1 MIYCCKITSFLVEG
15 ENKMGFLSKIADGN
29 KRVVKSLGKLA
40 DQVIKL
46 EDEMAKL
53 TDDELRGKTEQFK
66 KELAEI
72 EDYQKQEKYL
82 DKILP
87 EAYAVVREASTR
99 VFNMTPFKVQIMGG
113 IAIHRGDISEMK
125 TGEGKTLTATMPV
138 YLNALSGRGVHV
150 VTVNEY
156 LSSSQSEEMAQLY
169 NFLGLS
175 VGLNLNALD
184 TDQKREAYLSD
195 ITYSTNNELGFDYL
209 RDNMV
214 TYKKDRVMRP
224 LNFAIIDEVD
234 SILID
239 EARTPLIISGEAEK
253 STTLYTQANVFVKML
268 KGEDDFSFDEKTKA
282 ITLTEQ
288 GIDKAER
295 MFKIEN
301 LFDVKH
307 VNLMHHINIAL
318 KANRTMFKDKD
329 YVVEDG
335 EIMIVDQFTGR
346 TMPGRRFSDG
356 LHQAIEA
363 KEGLEIQNESKTMAS
378 ITFQNFFRMYNKLSG
393 MTGTAKTEEEEF
405 RNIYNMTV
413 TQIPT
418 NRPVQRLDEADLIFS
433 SQKGKFD
440 AVVNDVIE
448 FHKKGQPVL
457 LGTVAVETSEYIS
470 QLLKKKGVRHNVLNA
485 KNHEREA
492 EIILNAGQK
501 GAVTIATN
509 MAGRGTDIKLGDG
522 VVDLGGLAVIGTE
535 RHESRRIDDQLR
547 GRSGRQGDVGRSRF
561 YLSLQDELMV
571 RFGSERMQS
580 LMGKLG
586 MNDDTPIESK
596 MVSRAVES
604 AQKRVEGNNFDARK
618 RLLEY
623 DDVLRKQREI
633 IYGERNDI
641 IEKED
646 VQDIVQD
653 MIKSSLERGINYHL
667 STNEEEVDYDALV
680 QFIDDSYLHQDT
692 IKVDDIRGRDYEDI
706 VEIVL
711 EKIRAQYKAQQED
724 FGDQMSEFERMI
736 VLRTI
741 DRKWTD
747 HIDTMDQLRTGI
759 HLRSYG
765 QINPLREYQN
775 EGLDLFETMLN
786 EIEDEVSKY
795 ILKSTIDRG
804 EQVEREQVEIGEA
817 KHVGANDGKEK
828 VKPKPIVNDEQIGR
842 NEPCPCGSGKK
853 YKNCHG
859 QA

>member
-1 MIYCCKITSFLVEG
+1 
-15 ENKMGFLSKIADGN
+15 MGFLSKIADGN

-40 DQVIKL
+40 DQVINL
-46 EDEMAKL
+46 EDEIAKL
-53 TDDELRGKTEQFK
+53 TDAQLREKTEQFK
-66 KELAEI
+66 KELSEI
-72 EDYQKQEKYL
+72 EDYKKQEKYL

-87 EAYAVVREASTR
+87 EAYAIVREASTR

-138 YLNALSGRGVHV
+138 YLNALTGRGVHV

-175 VGLNLNALD
+175 VGLNLNSMD
-184 TDQKREAYLSD
+184 TDQKREAYAAD

-268 KGEDDFSFDEKTKA
+268 KGEDDFSYDEKTKA

-295 MFKIEN
+295 MFKIDN

-418 NRPVQRLDEADLIFS
+418 NRPIQRIDEADLIFA

-440 AVVNDVIE
+440 AVVKDVIE
-448 FHKKGQPVL
+448 LHKKGQPVL

-509 MAGRGTDIKLGDG
+509 MAGRGTDIKLGEG
-522 VVDLGGLAVIGTE
+522 VVELGGLAVIGTE

-641 IEKED
+641 IEKDD
-646 VQDIVQD
+646 VQDIVKD
-653 MIKSSLERGINYHL
+653 MIKSSLERGVNYHFA
-667 STNEEEVDYDALV
+667 TNEEEIDFKALV
-680 QFIDDSYLHQDT
+680 QYIEDSYVPQGA

-711 EKIRAQYKAQQED
+711 EKIKTQYKAQQED

-817 KHVGANDGKEK
+817 KHVSANDGKEK
-828 VKPKPIVNDEQIGR
+828 VKPKPIVKDEQVGR
-842 NEPCPCGSGKK
+842 NDPCPCGSGKK

>member
-1 MIYCCKITSFLVEG
+1 
-15 ENKMGFLSKIADGN
+15 MGFLSKIADGN
-29 KRVVKSLGKLA
+29 KRVVKSLEKLA
-40 DQVIKL
+40 NQVINF
-46 EDEMAKL
+46 EDEIAKL
-53 TDDELRGKTEQFK
+53 TDEQLREKTEQFK

-72 EDYQKQEKYL
+72 EDYKKQEKYL
-82 DKILP
+82 EKLLP
-87 EAYAVVREASTR
+87 EAYAIVREASTR
-99 VFNMTPFKVQIMGG
+99 VFKMTPFKVQIMGA

-138 YLNALSGRGVHV
+138 YLNALTGRGVHV

-175 VGLNLNALD
+175 VGLNLNSMN
-184 TDQKREAYLSD
+184 TDQKREAYASD

-253 STTLYTQANVFVKML
+253 STTLYTQTNVFVKML
-268 KGEDDFSFDEKTKA
+268 KDDDDFTYDEKTKA

-295 MFKIEN
+295 MFKIDN
-301 LFDVKH
+301 LFDVKN

-418 NRPVQRLDEADLIFS
+418 NRPIQRLDEADLIFS

-448 FHKKGQPVL
+448 FYKKGQPVL

-492 EIILNAGQK
+492 DIILNAGQK

-522 VVDLGGLAVIGTE
+522 VVELGGLAVIGTE

-646 VQDIVQD
+646 VQDIVKD
-653 MIKSSLERGINYHL
+653 MIKSSLERGVNYHL
-667 STNEEEVDYDALV
+667 SNNEEEIDYDALV
-680 QFIDDSYLHQDT
+680 QFIDDSYLQQDS
-692 IKVDDIRGRDYEDI
+692 IKADDIRGRDYEDI
-706 VEIVL
+706 IEIVL
-711 EKIRAQYKAQQED
+711 EKIKAQYDAQQED

-828 VKPKPIVNDEQIGR
+828 VKPKPIVKDEQVGR
-842 NEPCPCGSGKK
+842 NDPCPCGSGKK

>member
-1 MIYCCKITSFLVEG
+1 
-15 ENKMGFLSKIADGN
+15 
-29 KRVVKSLGKLA
+29 
-40 DQVIKL
+40 
-46 EDEMAKL
+46 
-53 TDDELRGKTEQFK
+53 
-66 KELAEI
+66 
-72 EDYQKQEKYL
+72 
-82 DKILP
+82 
-87 EAYAVVREASTR
+87 
-99 VFNMTPFKVQIMGG
+99 
-113 IAIHRGDISEMK
+113 
-125 TGEGKTLTATMPV
+125 
-138 YLNALSGRGVHV
+138 
-150 VTVNEY
+150 
-156 LSSSQSEEMAQLY
+156 
-169 NFLGLS
+169 
-175 VGLNLNALD
+175 
-184 TDQKREAYLSD
+184 
-195 ITYSTNNELGFDYL
+195 
-209 RDNMV
+209 
-214 TYKKDRVMRP
+214 
-224 LNFAIIDEVD
+224 
-234 SILID
+234 
-239 EARTPLIISGEAEK
+239 
-253 STTLYTQANVFVKML
+253 
-268 KGEDDFSFDEKTKA
+268 
-282 ITLTEQ
+282 
-288 GIDKAER
+288 IDKAER

-329 YVVEDG
+329 YVVDDG

-418 NRPVQRLDEADLIFS
+418 NRPIQRIDEADLIFA

-440 AVVNDVIE
+440 AVVKDVIE
-448 FHKKGQPVL
+448 LHKTGQPVL

-509 MAGRGTDIKLGDG
+509 MAGRGTDIKLGEG
-522 VVDLGGLAVIGTE
+522 VVELGGLAVIGTE

-641 IEKED
+641 IEKDD
-646 VQDIVQD
+646 VQDIVKD
-653 MIKSSLERGINYHL
+653 MIKSSLERGVNYHFA
-667 STNEEEVDYDALV
+667 TNEEEIDFEALV
-680 QFIDDSYLHQDT
+680 QYIEDSYVPQDA

-711 EKIRAQYKAQQED
+711 EKIKTQYKAQQED

-817 KHVGANDGKEK
+817 KHVSANDGKEK
-828 VKPKPIVNDEQIGR
+828 VKPKPIVKDEQVGR
-842 NEPCPCGSGKK
+842 NDPCPCGSGKK

>member
-1 MIYCCKITSFLVEG
+1 
-15 ENKMGFLSKIADGN
+15 MGFLSKIADGN

-40 DQVIKL
+40 DQVINL
-46 EDEMAKL
+46 EDEIAKL
-53 TDDELRGKTEQFK
+53 TDDQLREKTEQFK
-66 KELAEI
+66 KELSEI
-72 EDYQKQEKYL
+72 EDYKKQEKYL

-87 EAYAVVREASTR
+87 EAYAIVREASTR

-138 YLNALSGRGVHV
+138 YLNALTGRGVHV

-175 VGLNLNALD
+175 VGLNLNSMD
-184 TDQKREAYLSD
+184 TDQKREAYAAD

-268 KGEDDFSFDEKTKA
+268 KGEDDFSYDEKTKA

-295 MFKIEN
+295 MFKIDN

-307 VNLMHHINIAL
+307 VNLMHHISIAL

-418 NRPVQRLDEADLIFS
+418 NRPIQRKDEADLIFA

-440 AVVNDVIE
+440 AVVKDVIE
-448 FHKKGQPVL
+448 LYKKGQPVL

-509 MAGRGTDIKLGDG
+509 MAGRGTDIKLGEG
-522 VVDLGGLAVIGTE
+522 VVELGGLAVIGTE

-641 IEKED
+641 IEKDD
-646 VQDIVQD
+646 VQDIVKD
-653 MIKSSLERGINYHL
+653 MIKSSLERGVNYHFA
-667 STNEEEVDYDALV
+667 TNEEEIDFEALV
-680 QFIDDSYLHQDT
+680 QYIEDSYLPQGA

-711 EKIRAQYKAQQED
+711 EKIKTQYNAQQED

-817 KHVGANDGKEK
+817 KHVSANDGKEK
-828 VKPKPIVNDEQIGR
+828 VKPKPIVKDEQVGR
-842 NEPCPCGSGKK
+842 NDPCPCGSGKK

>member
-1 MIYCCKITSFLVEG
+1 
-15 ENKMGFLSKIADGN
+15 MGFLSKIADGN

-40 DQVIKL
+40 DQVINL
-46 EDEMAKL
+46 EDEIAKL
-53 TDDELRGKTEQFK
+53 TDEQLREKTEQFK

-72 EDYQKQEKYL
+72 EDYKKQEKYL
-82 DKILP
+82 EKILP
-87 EAYAVVREASTR
+87 EAYAIVREASTR
-99 VFNMTPFKVQIMGG
+99 VFKMTPFRVQIMGG

-138 YLNALSGRGVHV
+138 YLNALTGRGVHV

-175 VGLNLNALD
+175 VGLNLNSMD
-184 TDQKREAYLSD
+184 TDQKREAYASD

-268 KGEDDFSFDEKTKA
+268 KGEDDYSYDEKTKA

-301 LFDVKH
+301 LFDVKN

-318 KANRTMFKDKD
+318 KANKTMFKDKD

-418 NRPVQRLDEADLIFS
+418 NRPIQRLDEADLIFS

-440 AVVNDVIE
+440 AVVKDVIE

-492 EIILNAGQK
+492 DIILNAGQK

-522 VVDLGGLAVIGTE
+522 VVEVGGLAVIGTE

-561 YLSLQDELMV
+561 YLSLEDELMV

-586 MNDDTPIESK
+586 MDDDTPIESK

-646 VQDIVQD
+646 VQDIVKD

-667 STNEEEVDYDALV
+667 ATNEEEIDYEALV
-680 QFIDDSYLHQDT
+680 QFVEDSYLHQDV
-692 IKVDDIRGRDYEDI
+692 IKADDIRGRDYEDI

-711 EKIRAQYKAQQED
+711 EKIKEQYNAQQED

-828 VKPKPIVNDEQIGR
+828 VKPKPIVKDEQIGR
-842 NEPCPCGSGKK
+842 NDPCPCGSGKK

-859 QA
+859 QS

>member
-1 MIYCCKITSFLVEG
+1 
-15 ENKMGFLSKIADGN
+15 MGFLSKIADGN

-40 DQVIKL
+40 DQVINL
-46 EDEMAKL
+46 EDEIAKL
-53 TDDELRGKTEQFK
+53 TDDQLREKTEQFK
-66 KELAEI
+66 KELSEI
-72 EDYQKQEKYL
+72 EDYKKQEKYL

-87 EAYAVVREASTR
+87 EAYAIVREASTR
-99 VFNMTPFKVQIMGG
+99 VFDMTPFKVQIMGG

-138 YLNALSGRGVHV
+138 YLNALTGRGVHV

-175 VGLNLNALD
+175 VGLNLNSMD
-184 TDQKREAYLSD
+184 TDQKREAYAAD

-268 KGEDDFSFDEKTKA
+268 KGEDDFSYDEKTKA

-295 MFKIEN
+295 MFKIDN

-418 NRPVQRLDEADLIFS
+418 NRPIQRKDEADLIFA

-440 AVVNDVIE
+440 AVVKDVIE
-448 FHKKGQPVL
+448 LYKKGQPVL

-509 MAGRGTDIKLGDG
+509 MAGRGTDIKLGEG
-522 VVDLGGLAVIGTE
+522 VFELGGLAVIGTE

-641 IEKED
+641 IEKDD
-646 VQDIVQD
+646 VQDIVKD
-653 MIKSSLERGINYHL
+653 MIKSSLERGVNYHFA
-667 STNEEEVDYDALV
+667 TNEEEIDFEALV
-680 QFIDDSYLHQDT
+680 QYIEDSYLPQGA

-711 EKIRAQYKAQQED
+711 EKIKTQYNAQQED

-817 KHVGANDGKEK
+817 KHVSANDGKEK
-828 VKPKPIVNDEQIGR
+828 VKPKPIVKDEQVGR
-842 NEPCPCGSGKK
+842 NDPCPCGSGKK

>member
-1 MIYCCKITSFLVEG
+1 
-15 ENKMGFLSKIADGN
+15 MGFLSKIADGN

-40 DQVIKL
+40 DQVINL
-46 EDEMAKL
+46 EDEIAKL
-53 TDDELRGKTEQFK
+53 TDDQLREKTEQFK
-66 KELAEI
+66 KELSEI
-72 EDYQKQEKYL
+72 EDYKKQEKYL

-87 EAYAVVREASTR
+87 EAYAIVREASTR

-113 IAIHRGDISEMK
+113 ITIHRGDISEMK

-138 YLNALSGRGVHV
+138 YLNALTGRGVHV

-175 VGLNLNALD
+175 VGLNLNSMD
-184 TDQKREAYLSD
+184 TDQKREAYAAD

-268 KGEDDFSFDEKTKA
+268 KGEDDFSYDEKTKA

-418 NRPVQRLDEADLIFS
+418 NRPIQRIDEADLIFA

-440 AVVNDVIE
+440 AVVKDVIE
-448 FHKKGQPVL
+448 LHKKGQPVL

-509 MAGRGTDIKLGDG
+509 MAGRGTDIKLGEG
-522 VVDLGGLAVIGTE
+522 VVELGGLAVIGTE

-641 IEKED
+641 IEKDD
-646 VQDIVQD
+646 VQDIVKD
-653 MIKSSLERGINYHL
+653 MIKSSLERGVNYHFA
-667 STNEEEVDYDALV
+667 TNEEEIDFKALV
-680 QFIDDSYLHQDT
+680 QYIEDSYVPQGA

-711 EKIRAQYKAQQED
+711 EKIKTQYKAQQED

-817 KHVGANDGKEK
+817 KHVSANDGKEK
-828 VKPKPIVNDEQIGR
+828 VKPKPIVKDEQVGR
-842 NEPCPCGSGKK
+842 NDPCPCGSGKK